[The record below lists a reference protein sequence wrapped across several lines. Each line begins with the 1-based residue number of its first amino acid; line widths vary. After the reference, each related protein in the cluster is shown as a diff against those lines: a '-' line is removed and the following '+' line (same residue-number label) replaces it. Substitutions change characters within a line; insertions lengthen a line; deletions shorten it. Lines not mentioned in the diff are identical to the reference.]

1 MLPDSVEW
9 GAEVSVGA
17 ILLGG
22 MREIE
27 SVPSVEVD
35 KTIEGGTGRTRKAPY
50 PLDGVNNEALSR
62 LMRTTGG
69 TQGTSSMKAEDSN

>member
-9 GAEVSVGA
+9 GAEVSVGVV
-17 ILLGG
+17 LLGG

-50 PLDGVNNEALSR
+50 PLNGVNKRGALRTDANNGGDTGYVINEGR
-62 LMRTTGG
+62 G
-69 TQGTSSMKAEDSN
+69 

>member
-9 GAEVSVGA
+9 EAEVSVGV

-22 MREIE
+22 MREIG

-50 PLDGVNNEALSR
+50 PLSGANKRGALRTDANNR
-62 LMRTTGG
+62 GDTGYVINEG
-69 TQGTSSMKAEDSN
+69 RG

>member
-22 MREIE
+22 MKEIE

-35 KTIEGGTGRTRKAPY
+35 KTIDGGTGRTRKRRIPST
-50 PLDGVNNEALSR
+50 VSINEALSR